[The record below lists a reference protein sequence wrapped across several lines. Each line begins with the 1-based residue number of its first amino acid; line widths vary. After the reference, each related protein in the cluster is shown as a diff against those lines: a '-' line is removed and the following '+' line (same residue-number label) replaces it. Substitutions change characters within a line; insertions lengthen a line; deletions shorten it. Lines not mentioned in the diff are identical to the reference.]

1 MKNKR
6 QADLVKWAVEN
17 VRHRSHYQSDNS
29 ESYYLSSIGGG
40 NLTLRISDHLRLI
53 YGEKVVSVIFNMDG
67 SMCAVYGTK
76 MLPLKDAGE
85 ARRFIRYF
93 EFFATINAGKNTDE
107 KYAEFCRVSNTPAYA
122 ALKELSTKAQRRR
135 AAECLREIAEGKEP
149 KKPEGQVLK

>member
-6 QADLVKWAVEN
+6 QDALVKWAVEN
-17 VRHRSHYQSDNS
+17 VRHRSHHQSDHS

-53 YGEKVVSVIFNMDG
+53 YSEKLVSVLFNLDG

-76 MLPLKDAGE
+76 LLPLKDVGE
-85 ARRFIRYF
+85 AKQFIRDF
-93 EFFATINAGKNTDE
+93 EFFATVNAGKSTDE

-135 AAECLREIAEGKEP
+135 AVECLREIAEGKEP
-149 KKPEGQVLK
+149 EKTEGQVLK